1 MTHPVSLKGRARLSD
16 PVHFLAL
23 GFGSGLA
30 PHAPGTFGTLA
41 AVPLYLLLAGLPLW
55 IYLAVTAVACTAGIW
70 ICDRAARDFGV
81 HDHPAIVWDEIA
93 GFLVTMIAAPA
104 GVIWIVAGFLLFR
117 FFDIF
122 KPWPIGL
129 LDRRV
134 QGGLGIM
141 LDDLLAGVY
150 AAMVLQILA
159 RLPFPT

>member
-55 IYLAVTAVACTAGIW
+55 IYLAVTAVVCTAGIW